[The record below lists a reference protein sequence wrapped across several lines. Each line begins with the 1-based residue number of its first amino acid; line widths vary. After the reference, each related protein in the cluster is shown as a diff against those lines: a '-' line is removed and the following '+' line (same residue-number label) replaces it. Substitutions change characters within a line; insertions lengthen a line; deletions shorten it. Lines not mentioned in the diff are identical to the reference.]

1 MPVDLTAPGAV
12 EAALF
17 SPYEEATRADP
28 WPLCHKLREEA
39 PVFETTMGTL
49 VLTRYAD
56 CAAVL
61 RDPRFSVDP
70 RKSKGSDGV
79 GELSFSQRGFDN
91 VMLFEDPPDHTRLR
105 GLVSKAF
112 TPRAIAALKARI
124 EELVDEFIDDIVD
137 AGETDLIS
145 ALAYPLTV
153 TVIAEMLG
161 IPGADRDS
169 FRSWSTAI
177 APILDPFI
185 PPEQLPAMS
194 EAAMHLVG
202 YVHEL
207 VMERRKNPGSDL
219 VSALIHAEEEGDKLT
234 TEEVHATVLLLLIAG
249 HETTMNAI
257 GNGMLALFHAPDQL
271 ERLRN
276 DPGLVRTATEEILRH
291 DGSIMQ
297 TARNALEPL
306 EVAGKSI
313 DQGTLVVTVIGAAN
327 RDPAQFEDPDRL
339 DIGRDPNRHLAFS
352 AGPHFCLGAQ
362 LARLEIQIALRG
374 LVTRLPTLRLV
385 EEPKWR
391 PTVTFRGLQELRVA
405 V

>member
-1 MPVDLTAPGAV
+1 MPVDLTVPGAV
-12 EAALF
+12 ETALF
-17 SPYEEATRADP
+17 SPYDEATRADP
-28 WPLCHKLREEA
+28 WPLCKKLREEA
-39 PVFETTMGTL
+39 PVFQTTPGGL

-56 CAAVL
+56 CASVL

-70 RKSKGSDGV
+70 RKSKGPAAA

-105 GLVSKAF
+105 SLVSKAF
-112 TPRAIAALKARI
+112 TPRAIAALKERV
-124 EELVDEFIDDIVD
+124 EELVDGFIDDIEK
-137 AGETDLIS
+137 AGEADLIS
-145 ALAYPLTV
+145 ALAYPLPV

-161 IPGADRDS
+161 IPASDRDA
-169 FRSWSTAI
+169 FRNWSTAM

-185 PPEQLPAMS
+185 PPERLPALS
-194 EAAMHLVG
+194 DAAMHLVG

-207 VMERRKNPGSDL
+207 VQERRKNPGSDL

-234 TEEVHATVLLLLIAG
+234 TEEVHATILLLLIAG

-257 GNGMLALFHAPDQL
+257 GNGMLALFHATDQL
-271 ERLRN
+271 KRLRQ

-291 DGSIMQ
+291 DGPIMQ

-313 DQGTLVVTVIGAAN
+313 DQGTLVVTIIGAAN
-327 RDPAQFEDPDRL
+327 RDPEQFEDPDRL
-339 DIGRDPNRHLAFS
+339 DVGRDPNRHLAFS

-385 EEPKWR
+385 EEPRWR
-391 PTVTFRGLQELRVA
+391 KTVTFRGLEELKVA